1 MHRISAI
8 AAIGKNTRVL
18 GKDNDLVF
26 KIPED
31 LKRFRTLTTLTK
43 GHPVIMGRKTWESL
57 PEVARPLPNRANFVV
72 TRQAS
77 YAAEG
82 ATVSPTIEAA
92 IEGAKNAEGSE
103 EIFIIGG
110 GELYTLA
117 LPFVNRLYLT
127 LVDADAEGDAYFP
140 EYPEFTKVVE
150 HESHPE
156 HTPPFDYVTLERP

>member
-1 MHRISAI
+1 MHRVSAI

-31 LKRFRTLTTLTK
+31 LKRFRTLTK
-43 GHPVIMGRKTWESL
+43 SHPVIMGRKTWESL
-57 PEVARPLPNRANFVV
+57 PEIARPLPNRANFVV

-92 IEGAKNAEGSE
+92 IESTKNAEGAD

-110 GELYTLA
+110 GELYALA
-117 LPFVNRLYLT
+117 LPLVDRLYLT
-127 LVDADAEGDAYFP
+127 LVDADAEGDVHFP
-140 EYPEFTKVVE
+140 EYPEFTKVIE

-156 HTPPFDYVTLERP
+156 HAPPFEYVTLERA

>member
-1 MHRISAI
+1 MHRVSAI

-31 LKRFRTLTTLTK
+31 LKRFRTLTK

-72 TRQAS
+72 TRQTS
-77 YAAEG
+77 YVAEG
-82 ATVSPTIEAA
+82 ATVSPSIEEA
-92 IEGAKNAEGSE
+92 IENAKNAEVAD

-110 GELYTLA
+110 GELYALA
-117 LPFVNRLYLT
+117 LPFVDRLYLT
-127 LVDADAEGDAYFP
+127 LVDDESEGDVYFP
-140 EYPEFTKVVE
+140 EYAEFSKIIE
-150 HESHPE
+150 NEKHPE
-156 HTPPFDYVTLERP
+156 HTPPFEYVTLEK

>member
-31 LKRFRTLTTLTK
+31 LKRFRTLTK

-57 PEVARPLPNRANFVV
+57 PEVARPLPNRANFIV

-77 YAAEG
+77 YVAEG

-92 IEGAKNAEGSE
+92 IESAKNADGSD

-110 GELYTLA
+110 GELYALA
-117 LPFVNRLYLT
+117 LPFVDRLYLT
-127 LVDADAEGDAYFP
+127 LVDADATGDVHFP
-140 EYPEFTKVVE
+140 EYPEFTKVIENEKHIE
-150 HESHPE
+150 HA
-156 HTPPFDYVTLERP
+156 PPFEYVTLERP